1 MKFSVV
7 CNVSDIPVGEALKVE
22 GSEGA
27 IAIFNV
33 DGELF
38 ATQDGCTHGD
48 WSLSEGG
55 YLEGDIVECSLH
67 MGKFCVRT
75 GKVKAAPPCDPL
87 KMFPLKIEG
96 DDVLVDFDAGYYAP

>member
-1 MKFSVV
+1 MTFSVV

-38 ATQDGCTHGD
+38 ATQDRCTHGD
-48 WSLSEGG
+48 WSLSEGAT
-55 YLEGDIVECSLH
+55 S
-67 MGKFCVRT
+67 
-75 GKVKAAPPCDPL
+75 KVTSSNALC
-87 KMFPLKIEG
+87 IW
-96 DDVLVDFDAGYYAP
+96 VSSVYARAR